1 MPLYDYAC
9 TQCGHTL
16 EVRHGFDETYAQ
28 PCPKCGS
35 AMRRVFNAAPI
46 LFKGSGFYVT
56 DSRKPAKTSKPTEK
70 PAEKP
75 AEKAA
80 ESKSE
85 SSPAKTDSSPA
96 KTETKPADSAA

>member
-16 EVRHGFDETYAQ
+16 EVRHGFDEAYAQ
-28 PCPKCGS
+28 PCAKCGA

-56 DSRKPAKTSKPTEK
+56 DSRKSGSTSK

-75 AEKAA
+75 AEKT
-80 ESKSE
+80 EPKSE
-85 SSPAKTDSSPA
+85 PAPA
-96 KTETKPADSAA
+96 KTETKPSDSAA